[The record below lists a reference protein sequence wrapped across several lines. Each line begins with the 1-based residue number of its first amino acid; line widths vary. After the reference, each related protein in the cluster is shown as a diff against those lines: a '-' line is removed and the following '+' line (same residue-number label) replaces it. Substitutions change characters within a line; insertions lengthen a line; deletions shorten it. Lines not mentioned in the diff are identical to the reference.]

1 MDYQKLTKNEL
12 ITFIKNLEQQ
22 ILNEEN
28 MFLILKTLSNIANFP
43 ILIFEKDFVITF
55 ANSTFYEV
63 FQTNPDEIISNK
75 LLKFISKQKA
85 DFLKYLVKEQINI
98 FNLELQFNLKYSNK
112 KYFTLFI
119 KLPLDD
125 KYLLLFN
132 NNIDKTIIDD
142 IYLYRTILDNAP
154 IGILITNLNDKAIY
168 TNDILYQILDLEHEI
183 EYGKDIKKLI
193 TYEIKEIIK
202 KDDNYFNAIA
212 LINEKKAINVIN
224 TYITYNNTNIGK
236 IGIYQDITDKYLI
249 EQELNKTVNVL
260 RDAKELLEIRTRDLL
275 FVNQQLEK
283 TQFELKKT
291 IDLKDKFFSVLA
303 HDLRSPFNALL
314 GYMNILNDEFE
325 DLSKEEIKYF
335 IEQAKEVTDNTYK
348 LLLNLLSFSRIQ
360 AGRIEFNPKIYK
372 FKDIVDNVIN
382 LLKGNILQKEIDIQL
397 AFDDNIEVKA
407 DEKMLASVLQNLI
420 GNAIKFSFPNGKIII
435 NAQKD
440 EHQAIIFIKDFGTG
454 MSQQTLEQL
463 FKLDMIVTKQGTNN
477 ESGSG
482 LGLLIC
488 KEFINKHSGQIW
500 VESELNK
507 GTTFYF
513 TLPN

>member
-112 KYFTLFI
+112 KYFTFFI

-275 FVNQQLEK
+275 LVN
-283 TQFELKKT
+283 
-291 IDLKDKFFSVLA
+291 
-303 HDLRSPFNALL
+303 
-314 GYMNILNDEFE
+314 
-325 DLSKEEIKYF
+325 
-335 IEQAKEVTDNTYK
+335 
-348 LLLNLLSFSRIQ
+348 
-360 AGRIEFNPKIYK
+360 
-372 FKDIVDNVIN
+372 
-382 LLKGNILQKEIDIQL
+382 
-397 AFDDNIEVKA
+397 
-407 DEKMLASVLQNLI
+407 
-420 GNAIKFSFPNGKIII
+420 
-435 NAQKD
+435 
-440 EHQAIIFIKDFGTG
+440 
-454 MSQQTLEQL
+454 
-463 FKLDMIVTKQGTNN
+463 
-477 ESGSG
+477 
-482 LGLLIC
+482 
-488 KEFINKHSGQIW
+488 
-500 VESELNK
+500 
-507 GTTFYF
+507 
-513 TLPN
+513 